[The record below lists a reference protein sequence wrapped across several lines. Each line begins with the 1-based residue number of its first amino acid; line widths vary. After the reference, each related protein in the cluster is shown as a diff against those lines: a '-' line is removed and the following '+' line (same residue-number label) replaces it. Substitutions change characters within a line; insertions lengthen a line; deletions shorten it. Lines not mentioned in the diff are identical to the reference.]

1 MYQGEPPIGPRCYE
15 CVGVTVILLLGIN
28 SPLLNGKTWNA
39 MELSCVVGD
48 DDAVLCPHCGQVL
61 GRALADYCCIQ
72 ILLRILRIQ
81 IKICKT

>member
-28 SPLLNGKTWNA
+28 SPLLNGKTWNP

-48 DDAVLCPHCGQVL
+48 DHAILRHGCGQEP

>member
-15 CVGVTVILLLGIN
+15 CVGVTVILLYGIN
-28 SPLLNGKTWNA
+28 SPLLNGKTWNP

-48 DDAVLCPHCGQVL
+48 DHAILRHGCGQEP

-81 IKICKT
+81 IKICKS